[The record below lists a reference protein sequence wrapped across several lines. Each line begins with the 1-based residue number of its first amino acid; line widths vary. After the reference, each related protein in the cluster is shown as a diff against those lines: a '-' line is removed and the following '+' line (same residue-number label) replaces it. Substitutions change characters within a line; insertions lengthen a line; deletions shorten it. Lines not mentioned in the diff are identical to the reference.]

1 MGGPLERQ
9 AAVFL
14 ITVTGPV
21 AVIDDATEKPITDAK
36 QLATFDGLTSGKETC
51 AKYHSGELADLEL
64 TGGQVKLVFDAKAKK
79 LRVVSEFRSER
90 KLTAAELRELIDD
103 TQGQWSD
110 GIGEGCF
117 DSVMDRRKV
126 FIDLAPDTKE
136 KAKATQADDGK
147 RAPKKSPAKIAAG
160 ALQKAAEEGDLD
172 RVKELVAAKA
182 PLDTRGKHG
191 WTPLIAAIANDHLK
205 VALYLIEQGAS
216 PTATDKEKNSPLMWA
231 AIRSDWVSHRNVKLA
246 EALLD
251 AGAEVDSRDE
261 EGCTPLMRG
270 TGVKLAELLI
280 ARGAD
285 VNAKATGEG
294 YVGRTPLMFA
304 ESVAVARLLLDAGAD
319 PKAVDDDGMHTWEH
333 HAGAAARLL
342 KDRAGVK

>member
-1 MGGPLERQ
+1 M
-9 AAVFL
+9 FT

-21 AVIDDATEKPITDAK
+21 EVTDDATEKPITDAK
-36 QLATFDGLTSGKETC
+36 RLAGFDGLNSGKETC
-51 AKYHSGELADLEL
+51 SEYHSGELADLEL
-64 TGGQVKLVFDAKAKK
+64 KGGQVKLVFDKKAKK
-79 LRVVSEFRSER
+79 LRVISEFKSVR
-90 KLTAAELRELIDD
+90 KLTAAELRELIED
-103 TQGQWSD
+103 TEGQWSD

-126 FIDLAPDTKE
+126 FIDLAPDTRE

-147 RAPKKSPAKIAAG
+147 AAPKKSAGRVAAG
-160 ALQKAAEEGDLD
+160 ALQKAAETGDLD
-172 RVKELVAAKA
+172 KVKELVAAKA
-182 PLDTRGKHG
+182 PLDTRGKYG

-216 PTATDKEKNSPLMWA
+216 PTATDKDKTDPLMWA
-231 AIRSDWVSHRNVKLA
+231 AIRSDWVPHRNVKLA

-251 AGAEVDSRDE
+251 AGAPVDSRDE
-261 EGCTPLMRG
+261 DGRTPLMRG
-270 TGVKLAELLI
+270 TGVNLAELLI

-304 ESVAVARLLLDAGAD
+304 ESIAVVRVLLDAGAD
-319 PKAVDDDGMHTWEH
+319 PKSVDDEGMHTWEH
-333 HAGAAARLL
+333 HTGAAKRLL
-342 KDRAGVK
+342 QEKAGVK